1 MSIPFID
8 LTSQQQKIRS
18 EIDARIKNVLE
29 HGKYIM
35 GPEIEELEFVL
46 SERVD
51 AKYVISCGSGT
62 DALLL
67 ALMGLQLKPGQGVIV
82 PSFTFTASAEVMP
95 LLGAIP
101 IFAEVDEETFTLN
114 PARLQDA
121 LDSAIKAAIEVV
133 GIMSVGLFGQPAQM
147 DKINSFAEANGLW
160 VLDDAAQSFGTE
172 FQGAKT
178 GTLAKA
184 TCTSFFPAKP
194 LGCYGDGGALFTN
207 DFKIAEIARSCR
219 VHGQGTNKYQTVR
232 LGMTARLDTIQ
243 AAILL
248 AKLDVFDQELQQRNA
263 VANYYH
269 ELLRSWVETPICYP
283 EMTSSW
289 AVYTIKLP
297 KIVDRVFL
305 QESLG
310 QKGIPTAIYYPIPM
324 HLQKPYEHYPRANY
338 GLEVSEHLA
347 QSVISIP
354 MHPYLTQEAQNTV
367 SEAIIEVIKNSNKR

>member
-1 MSIPFID
+1 MNIPFID
-8 LTSQQQKIRS
+8 LTTQQQKIRS

-35 GPEIEELEFVL
+35 GPEIEELESVL
-46 SERVD
+46 SKRVD
-51 AKYVISCGSGT
+51 ANYVISCGSGT

-121 LDSAIKAAIEVV
+121 LDSAIKSAIEVV

-248 AKLDVFDQELQQRNA
+248 AKLDVFDKELQQRNA
-263 VANYYH
+263 IANYYH
-269 ELLRSWVETPICYP
+269 ELLRNWVETPICYP

-324 HLQKPYEHYPRANY
+324 HLQKPYENYPRAKF
-338 GLEVSEHLA
+338 GLEISEQLA

-354 MHPYLTQEAQNTV
+354 MHPYLTQEAQNTI
-367 SEAIIEVIKNSNKR
+367 SEAIIEVIKNSNTR

>member
-1 MSIPFID
+1 MNIPFID

-18 EIDARIKNVLE
+18 EIDTRIKNVLE

-35 GPEIEELEFVL
+35 GPEIEELESVL
-46 SERVD
+46 SKRID

-121 LDSAIKAAIEVV
+121 LDSAIKSAIEVV

-207 DFKIAEIARSCR
+207 EFEIAEIAR
-219 VHGQGTNKYQTVR
+219 
-232 LGMTARLDTIQ
+232 
-243 AAILL
+243 
-248 AKLDVFDQELQQRNA
+248 
-263 VANYYH
+263 
-269 ELLRSWVETPICYP
+269 
-283 EMTSSW
+283 
-289 AVYTIKLP
+289 
-297 KIVDRVFL
+297 
-305 QESLG
+305 
-310 QKGIPTAIYYPIPM
+310 
-324 HLQKPYEHYPRANY
+324 
-338 GLEVSEHLA
+338 
-347 QSVISIP
+347 
-354 MHPYLTQEAQNTV
+354 
-367 SEAIIEVIKNSNKR
+367 

>member
-8 LTSQQQKIRS
+8 LTSQQQTIRS
-18 EIDARIKNVLE
+18 EIDTRIKNVLE

-35 GPEIEELEFVL
+35 GPEIEELESVL
-46 SERVD
+46 SKRVD

-121 LDSAIKAAIEVV
+121 LDSAIKSAIEVV

-178 GTLAKA
+178 GTL
-184 TCTSFFPAKP
+184 
-194 LGCYGDGGALFTN
+194 
-207 DFKIAEIARSCR
+207 
-219 VHGQGTNKYQTVR
+219 
-232 LGMTARLDTIQ
+232 
-243 AAILL
+243 
-248 AKLDVFDQELQQRNA
+248 
-263 VANYYH
+263 
-269 ELLRSWVETPICYP
+269 
-283 EMTSSW
+283 
-289 AVYTIKLP
+289 
-297 KIVDRVFL
+297 
-305 QESLG
+305 
-310 QKGIPTAIYYPIPM
+310 QK
-324 HLQKPYEHYPRANY
+324 
-338 GLEVSEHLA
+338 
-347 QSVISIP
+347 
-354 MHPYLTQEAQNTV
+354 
-367 SEAIIEVIKNSNKR
+367 